1 MSFKRSL
8 FPYQV
13 DGVSFLLAHSGAML
27 ADQMGVGKTP
37 QAIGV
42 INALPNISSVL
53 ILCPASMKLV
63 WRRELENWLTRPL
76 QSTVIDS
83 VWPLSLTS
91 IYILNYDRLYQYKK
105 ELCGWE
111 WDLAIYD
118 ECHYLKNPVARRTMI
133 ATQIKARRRI
143 ALSGTPLQ
151 NRPVELRP
159 ILTWLDPINWPYNG
173 WHQFGL
179 RFCGA
184 LYNGWGWQYT
194 GATNLEELSH
204 RLRSTV
210 MLRRTKAEVLPD
222 LPPKFRSVIE
232 LSLRTNDLE
241 KIVKAEFWAFERW
254 MDTVS
259 DRGPV
264 ADGYRAGVKGLM
276 RFNGEKWDNL
286 ALARHQTALAK
297 VPLVVAFIKEL
308 FLNGSGKIVLFAH
321 HRDVIEGLAAS
332 LAEFGPVLLHGGT
345 NTSKRMEAVERFQ
358 SEQSVRLFIGNIQA
372 AGTGITLAPASSHC
386 VFAEVSW
393 VPAEM
398 TQAEDRLHRIGTM
411 SNVLVQHLVLEG
423 SLDAIMIRRLIAKQ
437 EILSKVLETQ

>member
-1 MSFKRSL
+1 MVDPTPSGRSRW
-8 FPYQV
+8 Y
-13 DGVSFLLAHSGAML
+13 
-27 ADQMGVGKTP
+27 
-37 QAIGV
+37 
-42 INALPNISSVL
+42 
-53 ILCPASMKLV
+53 
-63 WRRELENWLTRPL
+63 RP
-76 QSTVIDS
+76 
-83 VWPLSLTS
+83 
-91 IYILNYDRLYQYKK
+91 IYILNCDRLHQYKK
-105 ELCGWE
+105 ELWARE
-111 WDLAIYD
+111 WDLVIYD

-159 ILTWLDPINWPYNG
+159 ILTWLDPVAWPYSN

-179 RFCGA
+179 RYCGA
-184 LYNGWGWQYT
+184 LYNGWGWQYD

-241 KIVKAEFWAFERW
+241 KIVKAELWAFERW

-259 DRGPV
+259 DSGPV
-264 ADGYRAGVKGLM
+264 ADGYRAGVKGL
-276 RFNGEKWDNL
+276 RRYNGEKWDNL

-321 HRDVIEGLAAS
+321 HRDVIEGLANS
-332 LAEFGPVLLHGGT
+332 LADFGPVLLHGGT
-345 NTSKRMEAVERFQ
+345 CSTKRMEAVDRFQ
-358 SEQSVRLFIGNIQA
+358 SDPLVRLFIGNIQA

-393 VPAEM
+393 VPGEM
-398 TQAEDRLHRIGTM
+398 TQAEDRLHRIGTT

-437 EILSKVLETQ
+437 EILSKVLET